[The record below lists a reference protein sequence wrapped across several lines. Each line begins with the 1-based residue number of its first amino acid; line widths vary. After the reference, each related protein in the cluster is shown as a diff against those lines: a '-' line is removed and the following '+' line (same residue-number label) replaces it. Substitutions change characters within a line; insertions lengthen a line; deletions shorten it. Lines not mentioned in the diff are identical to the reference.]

1 MYQKYIKNLLITSLI
16 IGVAWANTYILYAD
30 KKKVENLSFQVNT
43 LKFELNQSKQAE
55 TEAIDALNN
64 AEKKIREI
72 LSQKQ
77 NELDPKPIARATPT
91 PVAPAPPTPVTPVVT
106 NVPVVTKPVVVRVT
120 KPSRSTRAS

>member
-43 LKFELNQSKQAE
+43 LKFELDQSKQAQ

-77 NELDPKPIARATPT
+77 KELDSKPIARTTPT
-91 PVAPAPPTPVTPVVT
+91 PIVPAPQAPVTPVVT
-106 NVPVVTKPVVVRVT
+106 NVPVVTKPVVVRIT